1 MHTGRTVKSRYNFVG
16 SHFFF
21 IFNTICV
28 WAMKRWLH
36 ILTIAVVG
44 VLLGACHHH
53 PSADEPKISYDLD
66 AIEER
71 GELLAL
77 TDYNSISYFTYRG
90 TPMGYQ
96 YELLQNLAN
105 KLGLK
110 LKLEVSN
117 NLERDFDDLANHKV
131 DLLAINLTVTAER
144 QKIMS
149 FTNPIM
155 ETRQVL
161 VQLTERQRRRNNPE
175 YDGSMQIK
183 STLDMAGKTI
193 HVVKNSAFAERLRN
207 IESEIGAEI
216 NIVEVENIDSEQL
229 IEQVAHG
236 EIDYCVTDEPVAMI
250 NQTYYPMLDIGTAVS
265 FPQNMAWAVSP
276 DNPKLL
282 EAINN
287 WISETKGSTFHMVL
301 YKKYFKDP
309 KTLTRAQSPY
319 LSFKGGSISLYDN
332 AIKKYSKTIDW
343 DWRLLAALI
352 YQESRFR
359 EDAQSW
365 CGAYGLMQL
374 MPETAAKYGV
384 DSTSSAEANIK
395 AGVKYLKWID
405 KQLIDS
411 VADKN
416 ERIKFVLASYNI
428 GLGHIL
434 DARRV
439 AKANGAN
446 PDVWD
451 DNVDFYL
458 MHKSE
463 ALYYDPELVRSG
475 YCRGDET
482 YNFVRDIMERYR
494 IYTTLI
500 K

>member
-1 MHTGRTVKSRYNFVG
+1 MRRWLEILTVAFVG
-16 SHFFF
+16 TLF
-21 IFNTICV
+21 
-28 WAMKRWLH
+28 
-36 ILTIAVVG
+36 
-44 VLLGACHHH
+44 GACHQQ
-53 PSADEPKISYDLD
+53 PSANEQNVSHDLD
-66 AIEER
+66 AIEQR
-71 GELLAL
+71 GTLLAL

-96 YELLQNLAN
+96 YELLQDLAQR
-105 KLGLK
+105 LGLK
-110 LKLEVSN
+110 LELRVSN
-117 NLERDFDDLANHKV
+117 NLESDFDELVNHKV
-131 DLLAINLTVTAER
+131 DLLAINLTITAER

-149 FTNPIM
+149 FTQPIM

-161 VQLTERQRRRNNPE
+161 VQLSERQRRRNNPD

-183 STLDMAGKTI
+183 SPLDMAGKTI

-207 IESEIGAEI
+207 IESEIGDSI
-216 NIVEVENIDSEQL
+216 DIVEVENIDSEQL

-250 NQTYYPMLDIGTAVS
+250 NQTYYPALDISVAVS
-265 FPQNMAWAVSP
+265 FPQNMAWAVSL
-276 DNPKLL
+276 DNPQLL

-301 YKKYFKDP
+301 FKKYFKDP

-319 LSFKGGSISLYDN
+319 LSFKGGSISIYDD
-332 AIKKYSKTIDW
+332 AIKKHSKIIDW
-343 DWRLLAALI
+343 DWRLLAAVI
-352 YQESRFR
+352 YQESRFKA
-359 EDAQSW
+359 DARSW

-374 MPETAAKYGV
+374 MPETAAKYGI
-384 DSTSSAEANIK
+384 DSTSSPEANIK

-405 KQLIDS
+405 KQLADS
-411 VADKN
+411 VTDKN
-416 ERIKFVLASYNI
+416 ERTKFVLAAYNI

-439 AKANGAN
+439 AKANGGN

-451 DNVDFYL
+451 DGVDFYL

-463 ALYYDPELVRSG
+463 ATYYNPDLVRSG

>member
-1 MHTGRTVKSRYNFVG
+1 MKCWLNIL
-16 SHFFF
+16 FFMAF
-21 IFNTICV
+21 G
-28 WAMKRWLH
+28 M
-36 ILTIAVVG
+36 
-44 VLLGACHHH
+44 LLGACHHQKASDAESQNH
-53 PSADEPKISYDLD
+53 DLD
-66 AIEER
+66 AIR
-71 GELLAL
+71 QKGKLVAL

-96 YELLQNLAN
+96 YELLQNLAS

-110 LKLEVSN
+110 LELEVSN

-144 QKIMS
+144 QKMMS
-149 FTNPIM
+149 FTQPIM

-161 VQLTERQRRRNNPE
+161 VQLSDRQRRRNNPD

-207 IESEIGAEI
+207 IESEIGDSI
-216 NIVEVENIDSEQL
+216 DIVEVENIDSEQL

-250 NQTYYPMLDIGTAVS
+250 NQTYYPALDISVAVS
-265 FPQNMAWAVSP
+265 FPQNMAWAVSL
-276 DNPKLL
+276 DNPQLL
-282 EAINN
+282 EAVNN
-287 WISETKGSTFHMVL
+287 WISETKGSAFHRVL

-319 LSFKGGSISLYDN
+319 LSFKGGSISVYDD
-332 AIKKYSKTIDW
+332 AIKKYSKIIDW
-343 DWRLLAALI
+343 DWRLLAAVI
-352 YQESRFR
+352 YQESRFKV
-359 EDAQSW
+359 DARSW

-374 MPETAAKYGV
+374 MPETAAKYGI

-411 VADKN
+411 IADKN

-439 AKANGAN
+439 ARANGAN

-451 DNVDFYL
+451 DGVDFYL
-458 MHKSE
+458 LHKSE

-482 YNFVRDIMERYR
+482 YNFVREIMERYR

>member
-1 MHTGRTVKSRYNFVG
+1 MRRWLEILTVAFVG
-16 SHFFF
+16 TLF
-21 IFNTICV
+21 
-28 WAMKRWLH
+28 
-36 ILTIAVVG
+36 
-44 VLLGACHHH
+44 GACHQQ
-53 PSADEPKISYDLD
+53 PSANEQNVSHDLD
-66 AIEER
+66 AIEQR
-71 GELLAL
+71 GTLLAL

-96 YELLQNLAN
+96 YELLQDLAQR
-105 KLGLK
+105 LGLK
-110 LKLEVSN
+110 LELRVSN
-117 NLERDFDDLANHKV
+117 NLESDFDELVNHKV
-131 DLLAINLTVTAER
+131 DLLAINLTITAER

-149 FTNPIM
+149 FTQPIM

-161 VQLTERQRRRNNPE
+161 VQLSERQRRRNNPD

-183 STLDMAGKTI
+183 SPLDMAGKTI

-207 IESEIGAEI
+207 IESEIGDSI
-216 NIVEVENIDSEQL
+216 DIVEVENIDSEQL

-250 NQTYYPMLDIGTAVS
+250 NQTYYPALDISVAVS
-265 FPQNMAWAVSP
+265 FPQNMAWAVSL
-276 DNPKLL
+276 DNPQLL

-301 YKKYFKDP
+301 FKKYFKDP

-319 LSFKGGSISLYDN
+319 LSFKGGSISIYDD
-332 AIKKYSKTIDW
+332 AIKKHSKIIDW
-343 DWRLLAALI
+343 DWRLLAAVI
-352 YQESRFR
+352 YQESRFKANAR
-359 EDAQSW
+359 SW

-374 MPETAAKYGV
+374 MPETAAKYGI
-384 DSTSSAEANIK
+384 DSTSSPEANIK

-405 KQLIDS
+405 KQLADS
-411 VADKN
+411 VTDKN
-416 ERIKFVLASYNI
+416 ERTKFVLAAYNI

-439 AKANGAN
+439 AKANGGN

-451 DNVDFYL
+451 DGVDFYL

-463 ALYYDPELVRSG
+463 ATYYNPDLVRSG

>member
-1 MHTGRTVKSRYNFVG
+1 
-16 SHFFF
+16 
-21 IFNTICV
+21 
-28 WAMKRWLH
+28 MKRWLKISTIIAIG
-36 ILTIAVVG
+36 ILI
-44 VLLGACHHH
+44 GACHRQ
-53 PSADEPKISYDLD
+53 PNADDSNISHDLD
-66 AIEER
+66 AIQQK
-71 GELLAL
+71 GKLVAL
-77 TDYNSISYFTYRG
+77 TDYNSISYFIYRG

-96 YELLQNLAN
+96 YELLRDLAQR
-105 KLGLK
+105 LGLE
-110 LKLEVSN
+110 LELRVSN
-117 NLERDFDDLANHKV
+117 NLENDFDELVNHDV
-131 DLLAINLTVTAER
+131 DLLAINLTITAER

-161 VQLTERQRRRNNPE
+161 VQLSERQRRRNNPQ

-207 IESEIGAEI
+207 IESEIGDSI

-250 NQTYYPMLDIGTAVS
+250 NQTYHPSLDISVAVS
-265 FPQNMAWAVSP
+265 FPQNMAWAVSK
-276 DNPKLL
+276 DNLRLL
-282 EAINN
+282 EAVND
-287 WISETKGSTFHMVL
+287 WISEMRGSTFHRVL

-319 LSFKGGSISLYDN
+319 LSFKGGSISNFDD
-332 AIKKYSKTIDW
+332 AIKKCSKIIDW
-343 DWRLLAALI
+343 DWRLLAAVI
-352 YQESRFR
+352 YQESRFKV
-359 EDAQSW
+359 DARSW
-365 CGAYGLMQL
+365 CGAFGLMQL
-374 MPETAAKYGV
+374 MPETAAKYGI
-384 DSTSSAEANIK
+384 DSTSTAEENIR

-405 KQLIDS
+405 KQLTDS
-411 VADKN
+411 VTDKD
-416 ERIKFVLASYNI
+416 ERVKFVLASYNI

-446 PDVWD
+446 PEVWD
-451 DNVDFYL
+451 NSVDFYL
-458 MHKSE
+458 LHKSE
-463 ALYYDPELVRSG
+463 ALYYNPELVRSG

-482 YNFVRDIMERYR
+482 YNFVREIMERYR

>member
-1 MHTGRTVKSRYNFVG
+1 
-16 SHFFF
+16 
-21 IFNTICV
+21 
-28 WAMKRWLH
+28 MKVRLN
-36 ILTIAVVG
+36 ILTIFA
-44 VLLGACHHH
+44 LGAML
-53 PSADEPKISYDLD
+53 SACQQQPAADTANNGHDLD
-66 AIEER
+66 VIEQR
-71 GELLAL
+71 GTLLAL
-77 TDYNSISYFTYRG
+77 TDYNSTSYFTYRG

-110 LKLEVSN
+110 LELEVSN
-117 NLERDFDDLANHKV
+117 NLERDFDDLANHRV

-144 QKIMS
+144 QKMMS
-149 FTNPIM
+149 FTQPIM

-161 VQLTERQRRRNNPE
+161 VQLSERQRRRNNPD

-207 IESEIGAEI
+207 IESEIGDSI

-250 NQTYYPMLDIGTAVS
+250 NQTYHPALDISTAVS
-265 FPQNMAWAVSP
+265 FPQNMAWAVST

-282 EAINN
+282 EAINE

-319 LSFKGGSISLYDN
+319 LSFKGGSISSYDK

-374 MPETAAKYGV
+374 MPETAARYGI
-384 DSTSSAEANIK
+384 DSTSSAEANIA

-405 KQLIDS
+405 KQLVDS
-411 VADKN
+411 VSDKE
-416 ERIKFVLASYNI
+416 ERIKFVLAAYNI

-439 AKANGAN
+439 AKANGGN

-451 DNVDFYL
+451 NGVDFYL
-458 MHKSE
+458 LHKSE
-463 ALYYDPELVRSG
+463 ATYYNPELVKSG

>member
-1 MHTGRTVKSRYNFVG
+1 
-16 SHFFF
+16 
-21 IFNTICV
+21 
-28 WAMKRWLH
+28 MKRWLK
-36 ILTIAVVG
+36 ISTIIAIG
-44 VLLGACHHH
+44 ALLGACHRQ
-53 PSADEPKISYDLD
+53 PNADDSNISHDLD
-66 AIEER
+66 AIQQK
-71 GELLAL
+71 GKLVAL
-77 TDYNSISYFTYRG
+77 TDYNSISYFIYRG

-96 YELLQNLAN
+96 YELLRDLAQR
-105 KLGLK
+105 LGLE
-110 LKLEVSN
+110 LELRVSN
-117 NLERDFDDLANHKV
+117 NLENDFDELVNHDV
-131 DLLAINLTVTAER
+131 DLLAINLTITAER

-161 VQLTERQRRRNNPE
+161 VQLSERQRRRNNPQ

-207 IESEIGAEI
+207 IESEIGDSI

-250 NQTYYPMLDIGTAVS
+250 NQTYHPSLDISVAVS
-265 FPQNMAWAVSP
+265 FPQNMAWAVSK
-276 DNPKLL
+276 DNPQLL
-282 EAINN
+282 EAVND
-287 WISETKGSTFHMVL
+287 WISEMRGSTFHRVL

-319 LSFKGGSISLYDN
+319 LSFKGGSISNYDD
-332 AIKKYSKTIDW
+332 AIKKCSKIIDW
-343 DWRLLAALI
+343 DWRLLAAVI
-352 YQESRFR
+352 YQESRFKV
-359 EDAQSW
+359 DARSW
-365 CGAYGLMQL
+365 CGAFGLMQL
-374 MPETAAKYGV
+374 MPETAAKYGI
-384 DSTSSAEANIK
+384 DSTSTAEENIR

-405 KQLIDS
+405 KQLTDS
-411 VADKN
+411 VTDKD
-416 ERIKFVLASYNI
+416 ERVKFVLASYNI

-446 PDVWD
+446 PEVWD
-451 DNVDFYL
+451 NSVDFYL
-458 MHKSE
+458 LHKSE
-463 ALYYDPELVRSG
+463 ALYYNPELVRSG

-482 YNFVRDIMERYR
+482 YNFVREIMERYR

>member
-1 MHTGRTVKSRYNFVG
+1 MKEWLKIS
-16 SHFFF
+16 
-21 IFNTICV
+21 TI
-28 WAMKRWLH
+28 
-36 ILTIAVVG
+36 IALG
-44 VLLGACHHH
+44 ALLGACHRQ
-53 PSADEPKISYDLD
+53 SNADDANISHDLD
-66 AIEER
+66 AIEQR
-71 GELLAL
+71 GTLLAL

-110 LKLEVSN
+110 LELKVSN
-117 NLERDFDDLANHKV
+117 NLEKDFDDLTNHKV
-131 DLLAINLTVTAER
+131 DLLAINLTITAER
-144 QKIMS
+144 QKMMN
-149 FTNPIM
+149 FTSPIM

-161 VQLTERQRRRNNPE
+161 VQLSERQRRRNNPD
-175 YDGSMQIK
+175 YDGSMKIE
-183 STLDMAGKTI
+183 SPLDMAGKTI

-207 IESEIGAEI
+207 IESEIGDSI
-216 NIVEVENIDSEQL
+216 NVVEVENIDSEQL

-250 NQTYYPMLDIGTAVS
+250 NQTYYPTLDISVAVS
-265 FPQNMAWAVSP
+265 FPQNMAWAVSK
-276 DNPKLL
+276 DNPQLL
-282 EAINN
+282 EAIND
-287 WISETKGSTFHMVL
+287 WIAETRGSTFHMVL

-319 LSFKGGSISLYDN
+319 LSFKGGSISSYDN
-332 AIKKYSKTIDW
+332 AIKKYSKIIDW

-352 YQESRFR
+352 YQESRFKT
-359 EDAQSW
+359 DARSW

-374 MPETAAKYGV
+374 MPETAARYGV
-384 DSTSSAEANIK
+384 DSASSAEANIK

-416 ERIKFVLASYNI
+416 ERTKFVLAAYNI

-439 AKANGAN
+439 AKANGGN

-451 DNVDFYL
+451 DGVDFYL
-458 MHKSE
+458 LHKSE
-463 ALYYDPELVRSG
+463 ATYYNPELVKSG

-482 YNFVRDIMERYR
+482 YNFVREIMERYQ

>member
-1 MHTGRTVKSRYNFVG
+1 
-16 SHFFF
+16 
-21 IFNTICV
+21 
-28 WAMKRWLH
+28 MKVILN
-36 ILTIAVVG
+36 ILTIFA
-44 VLLGACHHH
+44 LSAMLSACQQQ
-53 PSADEPKISYDLD
+53 PAADSANEGHDLD
-66 AIEER
+66 AIEQR
-71 GELLAL
+71 GTLVAL
-77 TDYNSISYFTYRG
+77 TDYNSTSYFTYRG

-110 LKLEVSN
+110 LELEVSN
-117 NLERDFDDLANHKV
+117 NLERDFDDLANHRV

-144 QKIMS
+144 QKMMS
-149 FTNPIM
+149 FTQPIM

-161 VQLTERQRRRNNPE
+161 VQLSERQRRRNNPD

-207 IESEIGAEI
+207 IESEIGDSI

-250 NQTYYPMLDIGTAVS
+250 NQTYHPALDISTAVS
-265 FPQNMAWAVSP
+265 FPQNMAWAVST

-282 EAINN
+282 EAINE

-319 LSFKGGSISLYDN
+319 LSFKGGSISSYDK

-374 MPETAAKYGV
+374 MPETAARYGI
-384 DSTSSAEANIK
+384 DSTSSAEANIA

-405 KQLIDS
+405 KQLVDS
-411 VADKN
+411 VSDKD
-416 ERIKFVLASYNI
+416 ERIKFVLAAYNI

-439 AKANGAN
+439 AKANGGN

-451 DNVDFYL
+451 NGVDFYL
-458 MHKSE
+458 LHKSE
-463 ALYYDPELVRSG
+463 ATYYNPELVKSG

>member
-1 MHTGRTVKSRYNFVG
+1 MKVWLKIS
-16 SHFFF
+16 
-21 IFNTICV
+21 TI
-28 WAMKRWLH
+28 
-36 ILTIAVVG
+36 IAVG
-44 VLLGACHHH
+44 ALLGACHRQ
-53 PSADEPKISYDLD
+53 PSADDSIGHDLD
-66 AIEER
+66 AIEQR
-71 GELLAL
+71 GTLLAL

-110 LKLEVSN
+110 LELEVSN
-117 NLERDFDDLANHKV
+117 NLEKDFDDLANHKV

-144 QKIMS
+144 QKLMN
-149 FTNPIM
+149 FTSPIM

-161 VQLTERQRRRNNPE
+161 VQLSERQRRRNNPD

-183 STLDMAGKTI
+183 SPLDMAGKTI

-207 IESEIGAEI
+207 IESEIGDSI
-216 NIVEVENIDSEQL
+216 DIIEVENIDSEQL

-236 EIDYCVTDEPVAMI
+236 QIDYCVTDEPVAMI
-250 NQTYYPMLDIGTAVS
+250 NKTYHPALDISVAVS
-265 FPQNMAWAVSP
+265 FPQNMAWAVSK
-276 DNPKLL
+276 DNPQLL
-282 EAINN
+282 EAINE
-287 WISETKGSTFHMVL
+287 WIAETRGSAFHMVL

-319 LSFKGGSISLYDN
+319 LSFKGGSISSFDN
-332 AIKKYSKTIDW
+332 VIKKYSKIIDW

-352 YQESRFR
+352 YQESRFKT
-359 EDAQSW
+359 DARSW

-374 MPETAAKYGV
+374 MPETASRYGV

-405 KQLIDS
+405 KQLADS

-416 ERIKFVLASYNI
+416 ERIKFVLAAYNI

-439 AKANGAN
+439 AKANGGN

-451 DNVDFYL
+451 DGVDFYL
-458 MHKSE
+458 LHKSE
-463 ALYYDPELVRSG
+463 ATYYNPELVKSG

-482 YNFVRDIMERYR
+482 YNFVREIMERYR